1 MTGNTKN
8 NIVRKVLQPM
18 SWIKGLMMLSFLTTF
33 YSNTSAADI
42 QVTEATKQ
50 SWSGGICCKRG
61 VNYNIGLLIF
71 PSKHPVILDS
81 LWLEGNCR
89 SLASYNY
96 KGRTK
101 KDTLSI
107 YITDGLSYD
116 NKIQVDTIWCKDPTK
131 KGVII
136 SYYQNNIR
144 YLLDITPYIKEL
156 MFIAYP

>member
-1 MTGNTKN
+1 MTGNIKN
-8 NIVRKVLQPM
+8 NIVRRGLQPM
-18 SWIKGLMMLSFLTTF
+18 LRTKGLMLLSVLVAF
-33 YSNTSAADI
+33 YSTIAAADI
-42 QVTEATKQ
+42 QVTEATRQ
-50 SWSGGICCKRG
+50 SWSGGICCRSG
-61 VNYNIGLLIF
+61 VNYNIGLLIL
-71 PSKHPVILDS
+71 PSKYPVILDS

-101 KDTLSI
+101 RDTLSV

-116 NKIQVDTIWCKDPTK
+116 NKIQIDTIWCKDPTK
-131 KGVII
+131 RGVII

-156 MFIAYP
+156 MFISYP